1 MNNRIALKILSPL
14 VLLLGF
20 MPAIADN
27 EAKSDYYF
35 MEAMRQRSLGND
47 ADAESLMERAFELNP
62 DPASEI
68 AKSVAFAR
76 IATAG
81 NDTATFIDALSRID
95 RYVELNPNDSYA
107 AVSLADYYARAGL
120 IERALPLYA
129 RADSLNPTQPTLA
142 LRHARLLEMM
152 RRPDDALEVYR
163 RVEMREGKR
172 TQLTYVISNLLLN
185 QKNDTIGALAEV
197 EALTSALPGDI
208 EALTLAIS
216 ANTAANRPD
225 EAMRL
230 AARAILLEPDNEPL
244 HEFCIQTAYDLKG
257 ADAAFDAFAGALA
270 SDDLPEQ
277 DKSALL
283 GFFVNGMKVNP
294 TDEIIPVYYKAT
306 ELFEQKFPENTSGMM
321 LRARLALLERDF
333 ERAATELAHA
343 SALEPTVGILRS
355 EQIRMLVLDNRPEQG
370 IAIGEDA
377 LRTDGLTDITEVRL
391 MLAGAYMNIKNYRA
405 AAETLRP
412 LIDDPDLDDET
423 RAEIISTI
431 ADAEQFYRP
440 AEEVAALYERAIALF
455 PSYNLAKNNYAYMIA
470 EKGGDLN
477 RAEELITAVLN
488 AGERRPIYLDTAAWV
503 AYRLGKYG
511 PAIGYMDEALA
522 LLRNEDPEAEFML
535 HAGDIYYRAG
545 MSEKAL
551 EFWQKG
557 LETDPESKDLRLR
570 VELKRIPE

>member
-1 MNNRIALKILSPL
+1 
-14 VLLLGF
+14 

-216 ANTAANRPD
+216 ANTATNRPD

-230 AARAILLEPDNEPL
+230 AARAIQLEPDNEPL

-257 ADAAFDAFAGALA
+257 ADAAFDAFAGSLA

-294 TDEIIPVYYKAT
+294 TDEITPVYYKAT
-306 ELFEQKFPENTSGMM
+306 ELFEQKFPENTSGMI

-377 LRTDGLTDITEVRL
+377 LRTEGLTDITEVRL